1 MERRLYFIAGDLLAC
16 GFVGAL
22 AATAASLLVGSGWNM
37 LLAMLVGMAVGMA
50 LALPGALLFMPFFG
64 AMEVMV
70 PAMLSGMLAG
80 MAIGMAE
87 AMISLTLASAA
98 WYGAQI
104 GFGTLVVTSLLNG
117 WLRSQGGARG
127 SFDES

>member
-1 MERRLYFIAGDLLAC
+1 MERRLYFIVGDLLAC
-16 GFVGAL
+16 SVVGAI
-22 AATAASLLVGSGWNM
+22 AAIAVSLLVGSGWNM

-80 MAIGMAE
+80 MAVGMAE
-87 AMISLTLASAA
+87 TMMPLTLGGAA